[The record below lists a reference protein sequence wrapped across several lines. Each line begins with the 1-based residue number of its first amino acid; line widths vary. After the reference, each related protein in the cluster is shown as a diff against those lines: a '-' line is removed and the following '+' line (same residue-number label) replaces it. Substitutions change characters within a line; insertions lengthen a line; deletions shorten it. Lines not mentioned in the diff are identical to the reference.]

1 MRPVLP
7 PAVDVAVNPDL
18 ARVVVPCRAGDVEVA
33 LVLLVA
39 PSGAMVGALWALGG
53 RCVDA
58 TIGDA

>member
-18 ARVVVPCRAGDVEVA
+18 ARVVVPCRVGGVEVR

-39 PSGAMVGALWALGG
+39 PSGRTVGALWARGG
-53 RCVDA
+53 VCVDA